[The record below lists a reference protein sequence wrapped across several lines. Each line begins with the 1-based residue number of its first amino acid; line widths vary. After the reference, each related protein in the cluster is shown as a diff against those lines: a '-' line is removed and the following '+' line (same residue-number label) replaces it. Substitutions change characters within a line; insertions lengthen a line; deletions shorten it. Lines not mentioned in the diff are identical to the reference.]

1 MKDKV
6 QMGLAI
12 AAGYYLGRHHKL
24 RWATTLAVAGVL
36 SRLRGQGGLLSQ
48 GIKMLGSSPEMD
60 KLTGRL
66 RGELMDV
73 GKAAAVAMTSRQLE
87 SLTTRLHERAE
98 GLRHPGTPEETA
110 EDEEDYEEG
119 YEEEEEEEAP
129 EEEPPKPARRRKPK
143 AEPARATRPVTRT
156 RRRA

>member
-6 QMGLAI
+6 QIGLAI
-12 AAGYYLGRHHKL
+12 AAGYYLGRRHKL

-87 SLTTRLHERAE
+87 SLTSRLHERAE
-98 GLRHPGTPEETA
+98 GLRHPGAPEEAA